1 MTVDQAPADAA
12 AGRSLADALAAPLL
26 GAYRAG
32 GFGLAFLLLGAT
44 ILTGAGFVDRG
55 PVTYVLLGIGILLV
69 LIPCYFFFIKE
80 IRPIDRARK
89 AVVSNEELINQLQ
102 QAAVSAAQLG
112 LMLQAVVYK
121 HSRDVNALL
130 NLTRS
135 QLQHIPFGLARKLAD
150 QPALVNADAL
160 AAGVVSFSEQ
170 AEEVLREINA
180 AIVEADAARLRKYID
195 EADKLKASIRAV
207 LTARNELAAEAA
219 DGVGEDEPE
228 APIPA

>member
-1 MTVDQAPADAA
+1 MTVDQAPTDAA
-12 AGRSLADALAAPLL
+12 AGRPLADALAAPLL

-32 GFGLAFLLLGAT
+32 GFGLAFLLLGAM

-55 PVTYVLLGIGILLV
+55 LATYVLLGIGVLLV

-89 AVVSNEELINQLQ
+89 AVASNEELINELQ
-102 QAAVSAAQLG
+102 QAAISTAQLG
-112 LMLQAVVYK
+112 LMLQSVVYK
-121 HSRDVNALL
+121 HSREVNAVLSPIRL
-130 NLTRS
+130 
-135 QLQHIPFGLARKLAD
+135 QLRRIPFGLARQLAD
-150 QPALVNADAL
+150 QPALVNAEAL
-160 AAGVVSFSEQ
+160 AAGVVSFSER

-180 AIVEADAARLRKYID
+180 AIVDSDPARLRKYLD

-207 LTARNELAAEAA
+207 LAARSELAVEAA
-219 DGVGEDEPE
+219 DEVEEADPE